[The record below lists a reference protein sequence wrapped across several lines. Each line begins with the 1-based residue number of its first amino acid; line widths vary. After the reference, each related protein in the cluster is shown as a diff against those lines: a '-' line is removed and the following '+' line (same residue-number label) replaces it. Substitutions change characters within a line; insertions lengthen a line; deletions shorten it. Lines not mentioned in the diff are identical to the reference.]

1 MLVALLSFGSYRCI
15 ERPWGYQQHS
25 LIKVSIG
32 TWIDENRAQ
41 TITRIQQGHVRSAN
55 ATSYY
60 GLKNIKS
67 SWFPSQE
74 LGFVAPNSTKE
85 VANKT
90 LVQTFS
96 RLQCRLC
103 DINQNHQIASYFI
116 FGQCILPH
124 FAAKRK

>member
-1 MLVALLSFGSYRCI
+1 MCEVLMQQVIMDSKTLKGDVARTLL
-15 ERPWGYQQHS
+15 Q
-25 LIKVSIG
+25 
-32 TWIDENRAQ
+32 
-41 TITRIQQGHVRSAN
+41 
-55 ATSYY
+55 
-60 GLKNIKS
+60 S

-103 DINQNHQIASYFI
+103 DSKQNHQIVSYFI

-124 FAAKRK
+124 FAAKRKAV